1 MQVRIMERA
10 INRSRMSPITGSI
23 PITADQP
30 NLKPQ
35 QQQDSDRSE
44 LVLFEGM

>member
-10 INRSRMSPITGSI
+10 INMSRMSPITGMI

-35 QQQDSDRSE
+35 QQQVSARSE